1 MGHTNMVENDSR
13 VNTDLVIKL
22 FDTLKESDSSLRYQV
37 DKQTDAIV
45 SLSNAVSAIKANS
58 PKIDTI
64 QNDAENTR
72 KNTKSILEIVT
83 GMSKSVK
90 TMIIVV
96 SVAFGLMTLAY
107 FFVKSNVES
116 MIDKKL
122 QTTTELIEENKGLLE
137 QIESLKNQLKND
149 KREKQ

>member
-1 MGHTNMVENDSR
+1 MVENDSR

-64 QNDAENTR
+64 QNDAENTM